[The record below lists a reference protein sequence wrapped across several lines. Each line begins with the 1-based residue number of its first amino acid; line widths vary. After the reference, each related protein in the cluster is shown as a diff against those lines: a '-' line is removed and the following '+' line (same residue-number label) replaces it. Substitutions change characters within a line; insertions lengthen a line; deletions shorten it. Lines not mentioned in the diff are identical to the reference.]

1 METKESWMKKVSFD
15 FHQIVST
22 NASGAFAS
30 TFSFVFRVWQGQ
42 LLSNPKTFAHNAV
55 SAFGVAA
62 IHATM
67 FVNLRF
73 DCLDQF

>member
-15 FHQIVST
+15 FHQIIST
-22 NASGAFAS
+22 NASDAFAS
-30 TFSFVFRVWQGQ
+30 TFSFVYRVGRCQ
-42 LLSNPKTFAHNAV
+42 LLSNPKIFAHNVAN
-55 SAFGVAA
+55 AFGVAA

-67 FVNLRF
+67 FTNLRF